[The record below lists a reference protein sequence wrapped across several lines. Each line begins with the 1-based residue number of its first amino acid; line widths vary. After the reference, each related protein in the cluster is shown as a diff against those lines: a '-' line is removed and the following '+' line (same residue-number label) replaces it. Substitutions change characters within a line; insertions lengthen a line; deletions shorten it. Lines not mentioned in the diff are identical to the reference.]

1 MATAH
6 ASARVNLRELEPF
19 VGRWKMTGHA
29 YESPFGSETDVSA
42 DELFEWLTGGR
53 FLIHR
58 LQGRLGDDEMACIEI
73 LGRTGN
79 GRAFTAHTF
88 YNDGSSNTW
97 HLEDLGGTWTLTGEW
112 PREGN
117 VLAVRCTIMFADRT
131 HRRATWEYSADRS
144 TWKVFWL
151 TEATRID

>member
-1 MATAH
+1 
-6 ASARVNLRELEPF
+6 
-19 VGRWKMTGHA
+19 
-29 YESPFGSETDVSA
+29 VSA

-58 LQGRLGDDEMACIEI
+58 LQGRLGDDGMACIEI

-79 GRAFTAHTF
+79 GRAVTAHTF

-97 HLEDLGGTWTLTGEW
+97 QLEDRGGTWTMTGEW
-112 PREGN
+112 PRDGN
-117 VLAVRCTIMFADRT
+117 VLAVRCTIMFADRM
-131 HRRATWEYSADRS
+131 HRRGTWEYSADRS